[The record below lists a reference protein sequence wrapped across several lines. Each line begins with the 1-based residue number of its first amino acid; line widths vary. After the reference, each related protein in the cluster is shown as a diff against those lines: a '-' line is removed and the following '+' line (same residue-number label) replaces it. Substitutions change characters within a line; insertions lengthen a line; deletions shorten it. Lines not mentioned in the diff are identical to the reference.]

1 MHAESGLKKREEELR
16 VLCNNIKQIN
26 NTAKLIYGSL
36 SLRIQKNGGE
46 ENNAL

>member
-26 NTAKLIYGSL
+26 NTAKLINGSL